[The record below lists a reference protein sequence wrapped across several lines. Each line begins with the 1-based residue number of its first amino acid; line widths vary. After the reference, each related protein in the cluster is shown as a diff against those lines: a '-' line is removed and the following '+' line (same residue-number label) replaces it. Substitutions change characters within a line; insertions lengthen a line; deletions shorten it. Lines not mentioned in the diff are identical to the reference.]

1 MRRLP
6 SLRRASPGD
15 ELADALTRALGTPD
29 DQTVLRRSGILAKA
43 SEEGATFF
51 EMPSA
56 VAENAVDGNPSTSW
70 IFGDFRRA
78 PGMSLDLTLPQ
89 SERLDTVTISQADLG
104 PVGIALLVV
113 IGYDLP

>member
-1 MRRLP
+1 MEDAGRIVLTDTNR
-6 SLRRASPGD
+6 RRASITNRLTSGNGPLLTED
-15 ELADALTRALGTPD
+15 ETPELTRALGTPD

-78 PGMSLDLTLPQ
+78 PGMSLDLSL
-89 SERLDTVTISQADLG
+89 IH
-104 PVGIALLVV
+104 I
-113 IGYDLP
+113 